1 MYQILQTLQIY
12 LSNIF
17 IICFK
22 NCTEYF
28 NLINQA
34 PTYKISNTSD
44 VIFITQQ
51 RDIATVHKIIHS
63 WRGNFPPELI
73 HLIITAKVRILY
85 LAIPKIPFTKLI
97 SFTHQIIFNFLLHFQ
112 SILHGIQ
119 SALKA
124 PG

>member
-28 NLINQA
+28 NLINQV

-85 LAIPKIPFTKLI
+85 LAIPKIPYTKLI

>member
-1 MYQILQTLQIY
+1 MYQILQTLKIY

-44 VIFITQQ
+44 VIFITTE
-51 RDIATVHKIIHS
+51 RHS
-63 WRGNFPPELI
+63 NCSQNHTQLERQFPPILI

-85 LAIPKIPFTKLI
+85 LAIPKIPYTKLI